1 MKSYPLMLITW
12 EDHSGDAGW
21 STEEEEKKKQIVT
34 AKTIGWLVHK
44 DRKKIH
50 IADTLLEDGFGGVTL
65 ILKSAI
71 LEQEELEL

>member
-1 MKSYPLMLITW
+1 MLITW

-21 STEEEEKKKQIVT
+21 SNEEEEKKKEIVV

-44 DRKKIH
+44 DRKKLH

-65 ILKSAI
+65 ILRKAI
-71 LEQEELEL
+71 LEESELELTG